1 MAQNGTEFVAGV
13 DTYNGTTAYASYDT
27 YKRCG
32 GKELLKIDLRVAHV
46 GGGQLKIHGL
56 CGHRPAKDHEGFPT
70 AHCLLQGPSCGCHL
84 RTAGRARR
92 QDFTDPSLIRL

>member
-32 GKELLKIDLRVAHV
+32 GKELLNHPVR
-46 GGGQLKIHGL
+46 
-56 CGHRPAKDHEGFPT
+56 
-70 AHCLLQGPSCGCHL
+70 LLLGSH
-84 RTAGRARR
+84 AN
-92 QDFTDPSLIRL
+92 DVVV